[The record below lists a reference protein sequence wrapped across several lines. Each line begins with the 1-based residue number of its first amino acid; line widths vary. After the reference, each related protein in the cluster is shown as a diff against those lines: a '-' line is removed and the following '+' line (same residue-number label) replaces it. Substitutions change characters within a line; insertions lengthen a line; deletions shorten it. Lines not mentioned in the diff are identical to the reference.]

1 MDDLNDPNHGTPPG
15 KGPDGE
21 GGGGSS
27 GDTPGGERP
36 DQRPSQYLPHGDL
49 SGTPVGSSA
58 GSGSGAGAG
67 PGAGQGAAGAYS
79 QQIAHSPVSARVPER
94 VARGVMTTGV
104 IVLDSPN
111 EFVLDFLQGL
121 SRPPSIAARVVLP
134 PAVMFSFVNS
144 VRDNLAKYTERF
156 GPPAPLPKPP
166 PQQPRPSIQELYE
179 HFKLPEDLMSG
190 SYANSVLI
198 GHSPSEFLFDFITGF
213 YPTASVSS
221 RVFLSAQQVPRTLE
235 TLTAALGTYQKR
247 FQPQAKPQQQQQP
260 PAPGQNPRGPE
271 SPTG

>member
-1 MDDLNDPNHGTPPG
+1 MDENDPNAGT
-15 KGPDGE
+15 
-21 GGGGSS
+21 GGS
-27 GDTPGGERP
+27 GEERP
-36 DQRPSQYLPHGDL
+36 QPPPHGDL
-49 SGTPVGSSA
+49 SGTPVGGAGSA
-58 GSGSGAGAG
+58 GGAGG
-67 PGAGQGAAGAYS
+67 GAAPHPPTAYS

-144 VRDNLAKYTERF
+144 LRDNLGKYTERF

-166 PQQPRPSIQELYE
+166 QQQPRPSIQELYE
-179 HFKLPEDLMSG
+179 HFKLPDDLMSG
-190 SYANSVLI
+190 AYANSVLI
-198 GHSPSEFLFDFITGF
+198 GHSPSEFLLDFITGF
-213 YPTASVSS
+213 YPTASVSC

-235 TLTAALGTYQKR
+235 TLNAALGTYQKR
-247 FQPQAKPQQQQQP
+247 FQPQQPKPQQQQQQP
-260 PAPGQNPRGPE
+260 PTPPGPGPL
-271 SPTG
+271 G

>member
-1 MDDLNDPNHGTPPG
+1 MDENDVNPG
-15 KGPDGE
+15 QGP
-21 GGGGSS
+21 GGGGE
-27 GDTPGGERP
+27 GEPRP
-36 DQRPSQYLPHGDL
+36 DQPPHPSHPPQSLPHGDL
-49 SGTPVGSSA
+49 SGTPV
-58 GSGSGAGAG
+58 SGASGGAPGG
-67 PGAGQGAAGAYS
+67 PGQSPSAPTAYS

-94 VARGVMTTGV
+94 IARGVMTTGV

-144 VRDNLAKYTERF
+144 LRENLGKFTERF

-166 PQQPRPSIQELYE
+166 QPQQRPSIQELYE

-198 GHSPSEFLFDFITGF
+198 GHSPSEFLLDFITGF
-213 YPTASVSS
+213 YPTASVSC

-247 FQPQAKPQQQQQP
+247 FQPQAKPQPQQQP
-260 PAPGQNPRGPE
+260 PPPAP
-271 SPTG
+271 PTPPCPLG

>member
-1 MDDLNDPNHGTPPG
+1 MDDLNDPNQPAGPG
-15 KGPDGE
+15 DGSGA
-21 GGGGSS
+21 GGGP
-27 GDTPGGERP
+27 GDDRP
-36 DQRPSQYLPHGDL
+36 PQPLPHGDL
-49 SGTPVGSSA
+49 SGTPVGGSA
-58 GSGSGAGAG
+58 GGFGGTPIGGAAG
-67 PGAGQGAAGAYS
+67 PSAPGAYS

-134 PAVMFSFVNS
+134 PAVMFSFVSS
-144 VRDNLAKYTERF
+144 VRDNLAKYAERF

-166 PQQPRPSIQELYE
+166 QQQPRPSIQELYE

-190 SYANSVLI
+190 AYANSVLI

-213 YPTASVSS
+213 YPTASVSC

-235 TLTAALGTYQKR
+235 TLTAALATYQKR
-247 FQPQAKPQQQQQP
+247 FQPRPAAPQHPPTHGQEP
-260 PAPGQNPRGPE
+260 PAP
-271 SPTG
+271 